1 MDALEVDSW
10 SLAEAVYSKT
20 VGPELLDLLMFKE
33 KLNIWK
39 LMWNLLI
46 FQGWKLIQL
55 KPNIGYKPNK
65 IYNQGG
71 LNPWSPFQNFWV
83 SWEVLAWECALLG
96 PSLNPEPSKSA

>member
-46 FQGWKLIQL
+46 FQGWKLIQ
-55 KPNIGYKPNK
+55 
-65 IYNQGG
+65 
-71 LNPWSPFQNFWV
+71 
-83 SWEVLAWECALLG
+83 
-96 PSLNPEPSKSA
+96 